1 MWVNNAHAGMRKA
14 GLSCTIHA
22 SLDGTPK
29 PKPGLEYLPYGIS
42 YLKTISNTARTTPD
56 KIRTYENILHT
67 SSSAAMF
74 DYAIVMEVLS
84 DGVVYNQTYR
94 MLEHAF
100 EESRGDKHAYILA
113 VRKEF
118 PT

>member
-14 GLSCTIHA
+14 GLSCIIHA

-42 YLKTISNTARTTPD
+42 YLKTSSSTARTTPE
-56 KIRTYENILHT
+56 KIKAYENTFHT

-74 DYAIVMEVLS
+74 DYAIVMELLS
-84 DGVVYNQTYR
+84 DGVVDNRTYR
-94 MLEHAF
+94 MLEHVF

-113 VRKEF
+113 VKKRL